1 MTIHAVELF
10 HLDSA
15 FVRLGCAGAAV
26 EVIAVCSGLSG
37 EDRRAIIFEVWV
49 DRVGRMCQEL
59 IQSECQS
66 ISIDDQMDILVQRV
80 DIQIVGCQYHE
91 MSKWRQ

>member
-37 EDRRAIIFEVWV
+37 KDRRPIIFKVWV
-49 DRVGRMCQEL
+49 DGVRRMFQEL
-59 IQSECQS
+59 I
-66 ISIDDQMDILVQRV
+66 
-80 DIQIVGCQYHE
+80 
-91 MSKWRQ
+91 